1 MKKEWVE
8 VLVTKCKGK
17 TGEWEGDTL
26 LELNLPVDIVEGK
39 KLNMRLLLEQLS
51 RKLTDKEWDQFLR
64 DNELQQ
70 LTENEKKWI
79 IDSILSLLESDVE
92 YSEKIGR
99 KEYWRRCRAI
109 EKGNLKEEAWNWKYG
124 TDKKELKIMK
134 SLYQKLR

>member
-17 TGEWEGDTL
+17 TGEWEGDIL

-92 YSEKIGR
+92 YSEKIER